1 MHYKFIMGYFL
12 PCHRSLIVRSS
23 EIAEEVVLRGINDP
37 IRAPYDVKTLKE
49 LENSEREQGVF
60 AKLVYAQNSN
70 TRDYGHYRICL
81 QDDEILNFLN
91 KNKDIDLLTFLV
103 FIFTHELIH
112 IHRFSTGK
120 ASFFDLEK
128 HKEEVH
134 VDNLTRILL
143 AKNPLCG
150 MGNVLKT
157 LDRVSPPPLYKTRIL
172 LDNGGHIHAYL

>member
-1 MHYKFIMGYFL
+1 M
-12 PCHRSLIVRSS
+12 IVRGSV
-23 EIAEEVVLRGINDP
+23 IAEEIVHKGINDP
-37 IRAPYDVKTLKE
+37 IRMPYDVKTLNE
-49 LENSEREQGVF
+49 LEGIEREQGVF
-60 AKLVYAQNSN
+60 AKLVYVQSKDAK
-70 TRDYGHYRICL
+70 DHAHYSICL
-81 QDDEILNFLN
+81 QDDEILTFLD

-120 ASFFDLEK
+120 ANFFDVEK
-128 HKEEVH
+128 HKEEIH

-143 AKNPLCG
+143 AKHPLCG

-157 LDRVSPPPLYKTRIL
+157 LDRVSPPPLYKNRIL